1 MSAKL
6 NNNKSHFYQLRWWR
20 ENPERWR
27 WGATIAI
34 VFLMTGLFSYQNPQI
49 WQNMQTEQSNIASE
63 QSSPST
69 QTSPQNNINT
79 SDDSQTGNNVTAN
92 QQQTTSTTDTANTT
106 DTNDTTTAEAS
117 APEFWQPP
125 ALGEWSRYYGFAY
138 DQTYDDYRLHDGCD
152 MELDVGALVYASAA
166 GTVTT
171 TATDDLWGGIII
183 ISHGGGWKSV
193 YKCVTPTIAKD
204 DKVIAGQEIGTVM
217 SSPKAESSQ
226 PSHLHFQLLL
236 NDEPQNPQLW
246 L

>member
-1 MSAKL
+1 MSVKS

-27 WGATIAI
+27 WGATIA
-34 VFLMTGLFSYQNPQI
+34 VVCLMTALFSYQNPQI
-49 WQNMQTEQSNIASE
+49 WQDTPTEQSNITSE
-63 QSSPST
+63 QSTPST
-69 QTSPQNNINT
+69 ETTPQTNINSSADT
-79 SDDSQTGNNVTAN
+79 QTDNEDTAN
-92 QQQTTSTTDTANTT
+92 QQNTSSTTDTT
-106 DTNDTTTAEAS
+106 DAATAEAA

-125 ALGEWSRYYGFAY
+125 ASGEWSRYYGFAY

-152 MELDVGALVYASAA
+152 MELKVGSLVYASAG

-171 TATDDLWGGIII
+171 ATEDNLWGGIII
-183 ISHGGGWKSV
+183 ISHGGGWESV
-193 YKCVTPTIAKD
+193 YKCVTPTVAKGA
-204 DKVIAGQEIGTVM
+204 KVIAGQEIATVIA
-217 SSPKAESSQ
+217 PPTAESSQ